1 MYSQADPLYMR
12 RALELGARALL
23 HATPNPRVGCV
34 IVRDEVVLGEG
45 FTQPP
50 GRNHAEIEALND
62 ARRRG
67 HEVRGATVYVTL
79 EPCSHFGRTPPCA
92 GALID
97 ARVACVVAAVEDPNP
112 LVAGRGLELLRG
124 AGIDVRCGLLRE
136 EAIEAN
142 AGFFSRMN
150 RGRPWV
156 RVKIAASLDGRTA
169 LPDGRSK
176 WITSAAARNDG
187 HSWRA
192 RACAILTASGTVR
205 ADDPQLG
212 VRAITTPRQPL
223 KVVVDSG
230 ATIAPTARLL
240 LEGEVLLACAQGA
253 EAARARLEG
262 APARVRVEE
271 FPGPEGRVDL
281 EALLRAL
288 ARQGINELH
297 VEAGPVLSGALFAGG
312 LVDEVLLY
320 LAPRMIGPGRPMLEL
335 PQLTDLAGGQ
345 RLEIRDMARV
355 GDDLRLLAR
364 VVPENAAGSAGATA
378 PSQPDG

>member
-1 MYSQADPLYMR
+1 MYTQADPLYMR

>member
-62 ARRRG
+62 AKRRG

-223 KVVVDSG
+223 KVVVDSA
-230 ATIAPTARLL
+230 ATLAPTARLL

-253 EAARARLEG
+253 AAARARLEG

-271 FPGPEGRVDL
+271 FPGPGGRVDL
-281 EALLRAL
+281 EALLHAL

-297 VEAGPVLSGALFAGG
+297 VEAGPVLSGALFAEG

-335 PQLTDLAGGQ
+335 PQLADLAGGQ
-345 RLEIRDMARV
+345 RLEIRETARV

-364 VVPENAAGSAGATA
+364 VVAEPAAGSAGATA
-378 PSQPDG
+378 PSQPGE